1 MAKKAYIGVAGIARK
16 VKKIYVGVP
25 TNIPIYTTNENTV
38 NIDESNISDVF
49 DVANAS
55 YYFVGSDGTFTTN
68 NGGVSSST
76 AQTKLTAKYGMTI
89 SFNYSYSSE
98 ANYDKFTL
106 TVGSTTVE
114 SAASG
119 VTTNKTYSGAIA
131 AGETIVFTYTKDSST
146 NSNNDKCT
154 FSSMVVQY
162 SIVEQ
167 IGAEL
172 KNVAR
177 KVKKAYVG
185 IGGVAR
191 PCFGSDL
198 EYYGAITPLSA
209 ARRCLAAAA
218 VGSCALFGGGDI
230 GSTRYDYYG
239 RVDAYDASLTRST
252 ATGLNPNRTN
262 LAATSVGNYA
272 LFGGGYGKDGWSADV
287 EAYDA
292 SLTKTTATNLSSSR
306 TNLAATSVGNY
317 ALFGGGSINTTYYR
331 IVDAYDA
338 SLTRTTATSLSEARS
353 NLASAAVGN
362 YALFGGGYSV
372 DGACATVDAYDAS
385 LTRTTATSLSEARS
399 NLASA
404 AVGNYALFG
413 GGGEVVDAYDPSLT
427 RVTAAALSDSRS
439 LLAATSVGNY
449 ALFGGGY
456 SVDDTYATVDV
467 YDASL
472 TRTTATSLSEARS
485 NLAATSVGNYALFGG
500 GGAGS
505 SYYDVVDA
513 YIYSV

>member
-362 YALFGGGYSV
+362 YALFGGG
-372 DGACATVDAYDAS
+372 
-385 LTRTTATSLSEARS
+385 
-399 NLASA
+399 
-404 AVGNYALFG
+404 
-413 GGGEVVDAYDPSLT
+413 GEVVDAYDPSLT